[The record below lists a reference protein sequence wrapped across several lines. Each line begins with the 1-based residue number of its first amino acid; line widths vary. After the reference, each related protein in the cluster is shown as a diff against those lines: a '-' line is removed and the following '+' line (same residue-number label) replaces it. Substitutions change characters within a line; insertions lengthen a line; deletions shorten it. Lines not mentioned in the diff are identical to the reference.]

1 MGRFPLRIA
10 LLYAGVSVLWIIGSD
25 RLVDLLFPHAVST
38 VQTFKGWAF
47 VGVTT
52 VLLFVLLRAELARR
66 TKVETQLRESE
77 TRFRAIAETSP
88 VALLLFRLRDG
99 VVLFANSAASQLC
112 QRDTPDL
119 EGLAIS
125 DLKFIPN
132 DPEDFRYAIIRRQGI
147 QLLEGI
153 LILPDGKRRM
163 VLGSFQKIRLGGKT
177 VVATAAV
184 DMTERRHTAETLRTL
199 QSQLAHASRVSAMGE
214 MAAQFAHELNQPLT
228 IISSYAT
235 GALNLP
241 AVRGNHADDVAD
253 VFRRIAEQAERAGEI
268 IRRTRKFVERH
279 EQEKTAIDVN
289 ALIRETVYLIQ
300 GEAIRRSVEMH
311 LHLDDSLPPIFGDA
325 VQIQQVVVNLARN
338 GIEAM
343 AASPVDPK
351 QLVIRTERAQGGIVV
366 SVEDSGVGIPPEIQ
380 ARLFEPF
387 FSTKADGLGIGLS
400 ICRSIVEAHGAELK
414 VSSAPGRGSRFH
426 FSLPVGGP

>member
-1 MGRFPLRIA
+1 MGNFPLRIA
-10 LLYAGVSVLWIIGSD
+10 LIYAGVSVLWIVGSD

-52 VLLFVLLRAELARR
+52 VLLFVLLRTELARR

-99 VVLFANSAASQLC
+99 VVLFANSAAGQLC

-119 EGLAIS
+119 AGLTIA
-125 DLKFIPN
+125 DLRFIPN
-132 DPEDFRYAIIRRQGI
+132 DPEDFRRAITRRFGI
-147 QLLEGI
+147 QLLEGT
-153 LILPDGKRRM
+153 LILPDGTRRM
-163 VLGSFQKIRLGGKT
+163 VLGSCQKIRLDGKT
-177 VVATAAV
+177 VIAAAAV
-184 DMTERRHTAETLRTL
+184 DMTERRHTAETLRIL

-235 GALNLP
+235 GALTLP
-241 AVRGNHADDVAD
+241 SVQGGRSDDIADI
-253 VFRRIAEQAERAGEI
+253 FRRIAEQAERAGEI

-279 EQEKTAIDVN
+279 EQEKTKIDVN
-289 ALIRETVYLIQ
+289 TLIRETVYLIQ
-300 GEAIRRSVEMH
+300 GEAIRRAVEMR
-311 LHLDDSLPPIFGDA
+311 LHLDDTLPPIIADA

-343 AASPVDPK
+343 AASLADPK
-351 QLVIRTERAQGGIVV
+351 QLVIRTERTRAGIVV
-366 SVEDSGVGIPPEIQ
+366 SIEDSGVGIPPEVQ

-400 ICRSIVEAHGAELK
+400 ICRSIIEAHGAELK
-414 VSSAPGRGSRFH
+414 VSSVPGRGSRFH
-426 FSLPVGGP
+426 FLLPVVDS